1 MENTWALCV
10 LVKSDVRCNLFK
22 SKKTKEKMYKLIQFD
37 QSIII
42 QNCVDIFN
50 MMKFI
55 SQHQKRNGDEYISIQ
70 MCFRNVLKLQQ
81 YLSSMSTR
89 LNGVC
94 AI

>member
-1 MENTWALCV
+1 
-10 LVKSDVRCNLFK
+10 
-22 SKKTKEKMYKLIQFD
+22 MYKLIQFD